1 MEFVMHHR
9 PISSKI
15 FLLPAFLLSFAVVST
30 AHANWF
36 FSPQTG
42 LTRNVGSA
50 PNPTPLA
57 MRSIRP
63 DTDYPRASQI
73 LNEQGKVGL
82 KIMLTDQGTMT
93 DVVVEQSS
101 GYPRLDAAA
110 VRYMKTR
117 WQYQPAGKDKPMPAS
132 VQVAVTFRLQ

>member
-1 MEFVMHHR
+1 MHTR

-15 FLLPAFLLSFAVVST
+15 LLLPLALLSFAVVSS
-30 AHANWF
+30 AQANWF
-36 FSPQTG
+36 YTPGTG
-42 LTRNVGSA
+42 FNRNIGSA

-57 MRSIRP
+57 MRGVRP
-63 DTDYPRASQI
+63 DTDYPLASQM

-82 KIMLTDQGTMT
+82 KVMLTEQGTMT
-93 DVVVEQSS
+93 DIVVEQSS
-101 GYPRLDAAA
+101 GYPRLDEAA

-117 WQYQPAGKDKPMPAS
+117 WQYQPADKDKPMPAS